1 MNADHFTSWIKK
13 TCNML
18 RTDLENIFP
27 FQGSEQK
34 ICLVLDNALW
44 HNKQTEFSRI
54 PSRSWNKAQVY
65 DWLTKHNVPYFDQ
78 YSKAELIELSRAN
91 APPKQYITDEVA
103 AEFDIEILRLP
114 IKHCMLNPIEI
125 AWGGMKNFIRDQ
137 NTTFKLEEVR
147 TLVSNWLAA
156 CDETAATGVFHHV
169 QKYEE
174 TFKKAD
180 HFIETIELTLVDDA
194 DDDTADDD
202 AIDDDDSDAA
212 SDDDELKLGIGEEED
227 EDN

>member
-1 MNADHFTSWIKK
+1 
-13 TCNML
+13 
-18 RTDLENIFP
+18 
-27 FQGSEQK
+27 
-34 ICLVLDNALW
+34 
-44 HNKQTEFSRI
+44 
-54 PSRSWNKAQVY
+54 
-65 DWLTKHNVPYFDQ
+65 
-78 YSKAELIELSRAN
+78 
-91 APPKQYITDEVA
+91 
-103 AEFDIEILRLP
+103 
-114 IKHCMLNPIEI
+114 
-125 AWGGMKNFIRDQ
+125 MKNFIRDQ

-156 CDETAATGVFHHV
+156 CDETAATVFFHHV